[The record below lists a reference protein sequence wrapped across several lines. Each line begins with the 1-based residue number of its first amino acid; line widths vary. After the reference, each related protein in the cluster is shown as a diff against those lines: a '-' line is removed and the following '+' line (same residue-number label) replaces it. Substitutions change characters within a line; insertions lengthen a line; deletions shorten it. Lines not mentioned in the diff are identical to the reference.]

1 MIDKFRGKFV
11 EESLDNIRDLEE
23 SLFLLEVDT
32 KNREIIERI
41 FRAMHS
47 LKGGGAMFG
56 FNDLS
61 EFTHHL
67 ETVFDWVRTGK
78 LEVSKDLITL
88 TFESVDE
95 IKILLSK
102 GDLTEESDRVE
113 LRAITSKVKG
123 FINLSGKVVASAS
136 SQQAQVV
143 DVVETLVET
152 SKSYLISFI
161 PNEDILQNGTNTLF
175 LLDDLHGIGNFVVL
189 SNFDHVPTFEK
200 LDPTTHYISWQGV
213 LNSEESLNDIKDV
226 FIFVEDECILEIDE
240 ICSGNILE
248 NEGFIEIF
256 LKHKKEGSFLNK
268 DEVLAFGKALRPQ
281 VVEQAV
287 KSDDDIL
294 AADRQKAHLKES
306 KISSIRVASKKVDE
320 LVNLVS
326 ELVTIQAQLSLYAEK
341 SGDPGIL
348 NLTESVQKLSRQL
361 RDNAFEISLMPL
373 QAELLRFQR
382 LVRDLSKDLNKEIN
396 LEIEGGDIE
405 LDKNI
410 IEHLTD
416 PLLHMIRNSI
426 DHGIENPQERISKGK
441 PAHGTINFKAYYS
454 GPSVIIKLID
464 DGRGID
470 PVQIKKKAIAKGL
483 IDANVQLTNKEIFD
497 LLFLSGFSTKETV
510 SDLSGRGVGMDVVK
524 RKISEIR
531 GEVTID
537 SVVNQGTTIMLE
549 LPMTLSIIDGLLVAL
564 ADNQFVLPISIIEK
578 IFAVDVKNLKISNH
592 VIVLDNQ
599 QYSFIS
605 LRELFHEEDIVTGR
619 EHIIL
624 VKNDDKKIAILVDDI
639 LGEYQVV
646 VKPLGRVLKNQ
657 DIISGASIMGDGTI
671 SLVLDIHRL
680 VHFNNF
686 KRARVKKTGTENL

>member
-23 SLFLLEVDT
+23 SLFLLEGDT

-95 IKILLSK
+95 IKILLDK
-102 GDLTEESDRVE
+102 GDLTEESDKVE

-136 SQQAQVV
+136 SQQNVA
-143 DVVETLVET
+143 VVESPIET

-240 ICSGNILE
+240 ICVGNILE
-248 NEGFIEIF
+248 NEDFVQKF
-256 LKHKKEGSFLNK
+256 QSHKNEGKFLNK
-268 DEVLAFGKALRPQ
+268 EEVLAFGKALRPQ
-281 VVEQAV
+281 VVVEAV
-287 KSDDDIL
+287 PKADEDTL

-441 PAHGTINFKAYYS
+441 PAQGTINFKAYYS

-464 DGRGID
+464 DGKGID
-470 PVQIKKKAIAKGL
+470 PIQIKKKAIAKGL

-497 LLFLSGFSTKETV
+497 LLFLSGFTTKESV

-537 SVVNQGTTIMLE
+537 SVVNQGTTLTLE

-564 ADNQFVLPISIIEK
+564 ADNQFVLPTSIIEK
-578 IFAVDVKNLKISNH
+578 IFAVNVKDLKISNH

-624 VKNDDKKIAILVDDI
+624 VKNDDKKIALLVDDI

-646 VKPLGRVLKNQ
+646 VKPLGRVLKSQ

-680 VHFNNF
+680 VHHNNF
-686 KRARVKKTGTENL
+686 KRARVKKSGTENL